1 MDDVKFPWLFP
12 SEVLYK
18 SRAIRRSS
26 TFPLASS
33 HGDQEAASAC
43 PGGGGAGGR
52 GGISDNK
59 AMAAPNP
66 VSGQHKVSFSTR
78 GFSSSSSYLLR
89 LLFGSREVMGE
100 QHMKRFLTRL
110 ESVVRRAVKGLS

>member
-1 MDDVKFPWLFP
+1 MDPVKFPWLFP
-12 SEVLYK
+12 SLRVYK

-33 HGDQEAASAC
+33 HGDQEAASAY
-43 PGGGGAGGR
+43 PGGGGA

-66 VSGQHKVSFSTR
+66 VSGQHRVSFLTR

-89 LLFGSREVMGE
+89 LLFGAREVMSE

-110 ESVVRRAVKGLS
+110 ESVVRRAVKG